1 MTEVKPLGASSWDE
15 LVKLKADGWLWLDME
30 EGGLHHGTLPAAQPA
45 QLSHL
50 WGWSATEL
58 VRVRVDASLPGGM
71 VGARVAVVDAGSAQ
85 DVTVWG
91 NDSGKIRMPGR
102 DFHDDS
108 GAPTVILQQ
117 HVVAVTSTQG
127 SGSTRVPLTFYRL
140 VTGGK

>member
-58 VRVRVDASLPGGM
+58 VRVRVDGSLPGGM
-71 VGARVAVVDAGSAQ
+71 VGARVAVAEAGAPQ
-85 DVTVWG
+85 DVAVWG
-91 NDSGKIRMPGR
+91 NDSGKIRMPGSA
-102 DFHDDS
+102 FHDNS
-108 GAPTVILQQ
+108 GAPAVTLQQ
-117 HVVAVTSTQG
+117 HVVAVASKHG

-140 VTGGK
+140 VAGGK